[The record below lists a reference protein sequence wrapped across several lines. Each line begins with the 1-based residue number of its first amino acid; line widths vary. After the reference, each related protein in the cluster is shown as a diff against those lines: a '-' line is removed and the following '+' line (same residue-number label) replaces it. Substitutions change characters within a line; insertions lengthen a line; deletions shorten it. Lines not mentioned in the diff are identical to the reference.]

1 MLQQVAGLFLSG
13 KPRLP
18 SACEDKGF
26 NISAMGRNGRE
37 GRVAANTHEIQRC
50 APALTAI
57 TAS

>member
-26 NISAMGRNGRE
+26 NISAMGWKRRE
-37 GRVAANTHEIQRC
+37 GGSNAYETQRC